1 LVFGKETKEKIKLI
15 FPKTRRQKRLEK
27 QDEWKEK
34 WLESGKRI

>member
-1 LVFGKETKEKIKLI
+1 LEKKPKEKIKLI

-34 WLESGKRI
+34 MAGIRETNLV